1 MTVKSESKVLEYSI
15 IEVLNF
21 ENLRKENSL
30 PPSSV
35 YCSIVFVK
43 VIEIFCLL

>member
-1 MTVKSESKVLEYSI
+1 MVEI
-15 IEVLNF
+15 LNF
-21 ENLRKENSL
+21 ANLTKGNSL

-43 VIEIFCLL
+43 VMEIFFLL